1 MIVHEDWLLTS
12 ARAALH
18 IPTGTAVLADL
29 HLGYAEARHRSGEA
43 VPRADLA
50 ASLAPL
56 RLLRERHQAC
66 RVVIAGDL
74 FEAGLVPA
82 LTRALLAWLKEASLE
97 LVGVVPGNHDRG
109 LTDGLLP
116 VRPLGII
123 LGRWHV
129 VHGDAKL
136 PAGAVV
142 HGHEHPCLRWQ
153 GMTAPCYLFGP
164 ERLVLP
170 AFSRDAAGVNV
181 LGESRWGDWSCAAI
195 AGEQVLDF
203 GRIDSLRERI
213 PHGLRTRTSYTDWH
227 G

>member
-18 IPTGTAVLADL
+18 RPTGTAVLADL

-43 VPRADLA
+43 VPRPDLA
-50 ASLAPL
+50 ALLAPL
-56 RLLRERHQAC
+56 RLVLERHHAR

-74 FEAGLVPA
+74 FEAGPLPG
-82 LTRALLAWLKEASLE
+82 LTRGLLAWLKEAGLE

-116 VRPLGII
+116 VCSEGLL

-153 GMTAPCYLFGP
+153 GMTAACYLFGP

-170 AFSRDAAGVNV
+170 AFSCDASGVNV
-181 LGESRWGDWSCAAI
+181 LGDSRWGEWSCAVI

-203 GRIDSLRERI
+203 GRVDSLRSQIRK
-213 PHGLRTRTSYTDWH
+213 RN
-227 G
+227 